1 MRNLSKKTIGVINQ
15 HNMAHKRKES
25 FIARAAEEARRR
37 LLKQW
42 RDIPDKNLIG
52 EPKDS
57 WETFKR
63 KNWNI

>member
-1 MRNLSKKTIGVINQ
+1 MRNLSKRMIGVINQ
-15 HNMAHKRKES
+15 HNMAHFKKKES

-42 RDIPDKNLIG
+42 KDLP

-63 KNWNI
+63 KNWPNRGV

>member
-1 MRNLSKKTIGVINQ
+1 MIGVINQ
-15 HNMAHKRKES
+15 HNMAHFKRKES

-42 RDIPDKNLIG
+42 RDIPDKNLMG

-57 WETFKR
+57 WENFKR
-63 KNWNI
+63 KNWNL

>member
-1 MRNLSKKTIGVINQ
+1 
-15 HNMAHKRKES
+15 MAHIKRKES

-42 RDIPDKNLIG
+42 RDIPDKNLMG